1 MGRLSILVAEDHEIN
16 RFLISKIVESWGCAI
31 TLAEN
36 GLEVIQKLKEKD
48 FDLILM
54 DIQMP
59 VMDGVDA
66 TRRIRA
72 LPDKKKSTIP
82 IIAVTANI
90 QPGAKEEYHNAGMN
104 TCISKP
110 INEKELLNIL
120 YMIVKGDNDQTEGKP
135 SAASAATDEDNT
147 LYDLTLI
154 RSLSGGD
161 EEFVLKMVRMFLDTM
176 PSSLQTLGD
185 AIGNQDWKTAG
196 NTAHKMKS
204 SIDAMGMA
212 GIKEDIRA
220 IENNSRQMTGLESI
234 PSKFEKISRAMNEVM
249 ERLKKDFSLP

>member
-1 MGRLSILVAEDHEIN
+1 
-16 RFLISKIVESWGCAI
+16 
-31 TLAEN
+31 
-36 GLEVIQKLKEKD
+36 
-48 FDLILM
+48 
-54 DIQMP
+54 
-59 VMDGVDA
+59 
-66 TRRIRA
+66 

-120 YMIVKGDNDQTEGKP
+120 YMLVKGDSDQTEGRP

-161 EEFVLKMVRMFLDTM
+161 EDFVLKMVRMLLDTM

-185 AIGNQDWKTAG
+185 AIGNQDRKTAG
-196 NTAHKMKS
+196 NTGHKRKAS
-204 SIDAMGMA
+204 REARWMA
-212 GIKEDIRA
+212 GIKKDTRV

-234 PSKFEKISRAMNEVM
+234 PFKFEKLA
-249 ERLKKDFSLP
+249 ER